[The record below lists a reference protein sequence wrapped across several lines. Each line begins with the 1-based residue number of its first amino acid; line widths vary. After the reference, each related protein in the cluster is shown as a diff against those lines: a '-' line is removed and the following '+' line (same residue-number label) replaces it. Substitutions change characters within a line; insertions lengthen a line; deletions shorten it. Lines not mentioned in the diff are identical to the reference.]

1 MDVVWIVLGSTLL
14 LITLLD
20 TFLAVL
26 NYDEA
31 GLFVNRIVRWQWTVM
46 RLVTRRISPRL
57 RPIALRQVTGVVILS
72 TILLWISGMILGFA
86 LIYFGLI
93 GLGVF
98 ELSKGVSADFMAA
111 LYLSVGQFSTVG
123 ADNIAPTGYWV
134 ILPVLEALISVVLLS
149 FIITFLSNV
158 YGVIQNLRSL
168 CADFFHTGPGVGS
181 ATEAL
186 RPYFPHGEPRDLD
199 RHLNDLVND
208 FNLYCDSIR
217 QDHAAYFFQ
226 SGRDQFSLPFA
237 MHMTAGTIGA
247 LRWALPSDHT
257 ATASPSLAR
266 LTESFNTF
274 RDRRFA
280 LMKWGT
286 AVTPAPVPPS
296 QFAAERAAYATQ
308 QYEGLDAWCVQFF
321 ALNATMGEI
330 SPLPVDTGND
340 DPYVRYTKWLAFA
353 QPAAELVARLS
364 RDLDYQPLAA
374 AQPTLELAPAR

>member
-1 MDVVWIVLGSTLL
+1 MDIVCIVLGSALL

-26 NYDEA
+26 NYDAA

-46 RLVTRRISPRL
+46 RLVTRRASPKL

-93 GLGVF
+93 GFGVF

-134 ILPVLEALISVVLLS
+134 LLPVIEALVSVVLLS

-168 CADFFHTGPGVGS
+168 CADFFNTGPAAGS

-186 RPYFPHGEPRDLD
+186 RPYFPDGEPRDLD

-226 SGRDQFSLPFA
+226 SGRDQFSVPFA
-237 MHMTAGTIGA
+237 MHMTSGTISA
-247 LRWALPSDHT
+247 LRWALPGDHS
-257 ATASPSLAR
+257 ATKSPSLAR

-280 LMKWGT
+280 LMRWGSP
-286 AVTPAPVPPS
+286 AASAPVGAA
-296 QFAAERAAYATQ
+296 QFASEQAAYAAGQ
-308 QYEGLDAWCVQFF
+308 REGLDAWCTQFF
-321 ALNATMGEI
+321 ALSETMGAL
-330 SPLPVDTGND
+330 SPLPTDPGSD
-340 DPYVRYTKWLAFA
+340 DPYARYTQWLAFA
-353 QPAAELVARLS
+353 QPAAELVAKLS
-364 RDLDYQPLAA
+364 RDLDYQPRESA
-374 AQPTLELAPAR
+374 